1 MILTKKQEI
10 GLKCAVERYNNH
22 EKYTVIAGY
31 AGTGKSTLI
40 KFIVAALGCDED
52 EVVYTSFT
60 GKATQVL
67 LKKGNKN
74 VSTLHKLLYEWRPKK
89 EGGYLKFP
97 VSDIPYSIVV
107 VDEVSMVPKELIN
120 QLLKYDVYVLFCG
133 DPFQLPQINKDDAHS
148 LLDRPHIFLD
158 EIMRQ
163 AAESEIIRLSMDIR
177 EGKSLNRYVGKEVMV
192 LNKEELNEGM
202 LTWADQVICAKNDT
216 RTRLNMQMKQLLG
229 KGNEPCDGDKIIC
242 LRNYWET
249 FSYDVGN
256 PLVNGTI
263 GTISN
268 MFKSFIEYPKYLG
281 GISLPYLD
289 CTFTSDSGDEYRL
302 NVDETILRTE
312 KSLVD
317 WNLSYKISKSS
328 QYKGSLPLEF
338 AYGYAITCH
347 RSQGSEW
354 DKVLAIEESFPFEK
368 VEHARWLYTACTRAA
383 EKLVVIR
390 K

>member
-1 MILTKKQEI
+1 MILTNKQEQ
-10 GLKCAVERYNNH
+10 GLKCAVERYNHH
-22 EKYTVIAGY
+22 EKYTVIGGY
-31 AGTGKSTLI
+31 AGAGKSTLI
-40 KFIVAALGCDED
+40 KFIVAALNCDED
-52 EVVYTSFT
+52 DVVYTSFT

-74 VSTLHKLLYEWRPKK
+74 VSTLHKLLYEWRPLPG
-89 EGGYLKFP
+89 GGYFKKP
-97 VSDIPYSIVV
+97 VSDIPYSIVI

-120 QLLKYDVYVLFCG
+120 QLLKYDVYVIFCG
-133 DPFQLPQINKDDAHS
+133 DPFQLPQINKDDAHD
-148 LLDRPHIFLD
+148 LLDHPHIFLD

-177 EGKSLNRYVGKEVMV
+177 EGKALNRYIGQEVMV
-192 LNKEELNEGM
+192 LNKDELNEGM

-216 RTRLNMQMKQLLG
+216 RTKLNMQMKQLLG
-229 KGNEPCDGDKIIC
+229 KGTEPCEGDKIIC

-249 FSYDVGN
+249 IANTEN

-263 GTISN
+263 GTFHNFFSTYIQ
-268 MFKSFIEYPKYLG
+268 YPSSLG
-281 GISLPYLD
+281 GLKVPYLD
-289 CTFTSDSGDEYRL
+289 GTFISDSEDRFTIGI
-302 NVDETILRTE
+302 DETVLKTE

-317 WNLSYKISKSS
+317 WSMSYRINKSTRFR
-328 QYKGSLPLEF
+328 GSLPLEF

-347 RSQGSEW
+347 RAQGSEW

-383 EKLVVIR
+383 EKLVVI
-390 K
+390 KK